1 MGSIS
6 KKSTLILEIPLM
18 SILMYM
24 ALFILLQP
32 GLLLTLPA
40 IGQRVFMSG
49 KTSVTA
55 VLVHALV
62 FALIVYLLKRSG
74 YAEGFKCEAAGHQYI
89 LNNHIGSKADLD
101 KYVKGKSVVLQ
112 KGKTRVALNTV
123 DKAPP
128 TIISSIQALCDKY
141 NTTAAAKTQCK
152 NNIKARKTGAA
163 AIYIVKDNEEGAAVL
178 DTYQNTSC

>member
-1 MGSIS
+1 
-6 KKSTLILEIPLM
+6 M

-24 ALFILLQP
+24 VLFVLLQP

-40 IGQRVFMSG
+40 VGRSVFMSG

-62 FALIVYLLKRSG
+62 FALVVYLLRRGG
-74 YAEGFKCEAAGHQYI
+74 YFEGFGSEGFKCEAAGHQYI
-89 LNNHIGSKADLD
+89 LNNHIESKADLD

-112 KGKTRVALNTV
+112 KGKTRVVLNTV

-128 TIISSIQALCDKY
+128 TIMTSIQALCDKY
-141 NTTAAAKTQCK
+141 NTTAVTKTQCK
-152 NNIKARKTGAA
+152 NNIKARKTGVAA
-163 AIYIVKDNEEGAAVL
+163 MYIVKENEEGAAVL
-178 DTYQNTSC
+178 DKYQNTSC